1 MESMT
6 TKCVNPQEIREG
18 DLLAYM
24 AGVARQEVGQHI
36 AECAYCAAEVASLRL
51 LEVSFQAALERAY
64 CPETDVLLQYHMNM
78 LSAAERQQVQN
89 HVLTCP
95 DCQAELRHFL
105 PQPAPLS
112 WIERLRQAGRT
123 LVEAIQLPPPMQPT
137 FVLRG
142 SVQEESYQAG
152 NYQIVLAKEP
162 PIAAENR
169 WGLEGQVIHNEN
181 PVAVLQGHV
190 SLWQADSLIAQD
202 EVDSFG
208 YFGLANIAA
217 GVYTLHIELQVD
229 DMIVNNV
236 TIP

>member
-1 MESMT
+1 MT

-24 AGVARQEVGQHI
+24 AGAARQEVGKHI
-36 AECAYCAAEVASLRL
+36 AQCPYCAVEVAALRL
-51 LEVSFQAALERAY
+51 LEVDFQVALERAY
-64 CPETDVLLQYHMNM
+64 CPETDVLLQYHMRM
-78 LSAAERQQVQN
+78 LPAAERQQVQN
-89 HVLTCP
+89 HVLNCP
-95 DCQAELRHFL
+95 DCQVELRHFL
-105 PQPAPLS
+105 PQPTPLS
-112 WIERLRQAGRT
+112 WIEQLQRAGRT
-123 LVEAIQLPPPMQPT
+123 LVEAIQLPPPMQPA
-137 FVLRG
+137 FVMRG
-142 SVQEESYQAG
+142 SAQEESYQAG

-181 PVAVLQGHV
+181 PTAIILQGRV
-190 SLWQADSLIAQD
+190 SLRQTDTLIAQD

-217 GVYTLHIELQVD
+217 GIYTLHIELQVD
-229 DMIVNNV
+229 DIIVNNV